1 MANKLKIIT
10 SICMCIFISFACC
23 ACSANVSDEKG
34 TTEGAF
40 TIYVVKDTPIN
51 SLIKKYNENKAN
63 EKRME
68 IVEFE
73 NNTELSSKLN
83 AEIMAGKGPDLI
95 CFDSG
100 FGGVS
105 NIEKMMSLDMFADYN
120 ELLSDDNSDSKI
132 NLNNYNKTVMESG
145 AYNGKRYFMPISYMP
160 DVLITT
166 KEICDKYSVD
176 LKKSI
181 TYQNAGE
188 LFGFINE
195 SKNSRNMSVFYDF
208 SDEIY
213 KLIDSNMDFYN
224 RENTLNSKD
233 FLSDIDAI
241 DNLISGYNPSQDST
255 YSYGLDSLLQGK
267 VMFVNLEQIAG
278 SEPNSIGSIYYY
290 ITSKGQ
296 TPIILNSISN
306 SENTYSAFF
315 DKGLLI
321 NKNSDRK
328 SESYEF
334 VKYMLSEEI
343 QCSPEIG
350 LPVNKNARSKLIEEM
365 AQTDAKSFGV
375 DYDEDTVDDS
385 YINSY
390 ISFLDAINNCSF
402 KNNYFNHSVIGDN
415 VSKYINGEIKKEQ
428 FVKEI
433 QDKAKIYLEE

>member
-1 MANKLKIIT
+1 MKITRKIL
-10 SICMCIFISFACC
+10 SALLIILALFSG
-23 ACSANVSDEKG
+23 CSANVSDEKS
-34 TTEGAF
+34 TTEDAF
-40 TIYVVKDTPIN
+40 TLYIVKDTPIN
-51 SLIKKYNENKAN
+51 SLIKKYNENKVN
-63 EKRME
+63 EKHIE

-95 CFDSG
+95 YFDSG
-100 FGGVS
+100 FGGIS

-120 ELLSDDNSDSKI
+120 ELLSNDNSDSKI
-132 NLNNYNKTVMESG
+132 NLDNYDKTVMESG
-145 AYNGKRYFMPISYMP
+145 VYNSKRYFIPISYMP

-181 TYQNAGE
+181 TYQNAEE
-188 LFGFINE
+188 LFAFMKE
-195 SKNSRNMSVFYDF
+195 SKNFGNMSTFYDF
-208 SDEIY
+208 SDEVY
-213 KLIDSNMDFYN
+213 KLIDSNIDFFN
-224 RENTLNSKD
+224 RRNTLNSNG

-241 DNLISGYNPSQDST
+241 DNLISEYNPSEDST
-255 YSYGLDSLLQGK
+255 YSYGLDPLLQGK
-267 VMFVNLEQIAG
+267 VMFVNLEQVAG

-290 ITSKGQ
+290 IRSKGQ
-296 TPIILNSISN
+296 TPIILNSMSN
-306 SENTYSAFF
+306 SENIYSAFF

-334 VKYMLSEEI
+334 VKYMLSEKT
-343 QCSPEIG
+343 QCNPEIG
-350 LPVNKNARSKLIEEM
+350 LPVNKNARSKLIDEM
-365 AQTDAKSFGV
+365 AETDAKSFGV
-375 DYDEDTVDDS
+375 DYNKDTVDDY

-390 ISFLDAINNCSF
+390 ISFLDGINNCSF
-402 KNNYFNHSVIGDN
+402 KNNYFNHSVIGDS

-433 QDKAKIYLEE
+433 QGKAKIYLEE